1 MSTQQDN
8 FNYTTIFI
16 LIVPVCIA
24 IIFMIVFIFPDNSP
38 YNGYDFN
45 DEIYCKDI
53 DSENIKYNG
62 EILYLNNQLSLIST
76 SDATK
81 PDIEELAGEYHAQ
94 IVGYIEFTGDYQLE
108 FYDDKSYD
116 ELNSIAKEL
125 EQSDYVKSS
134 SICNVI
140 KLNSDSENADSEDS
154 TNEGFINTDGGTT
167 SFYPNDPWGEN
178 TKWDKIN
185 PGETNWNVEAI
196 HATEAWAHQD
206 DMNYVNIGVLEPG
219 NFSDTNDDLIF
230 TRTWNSNQNMN
241 TTHSTH
247 VSGII
252 GATFNNEIGITGI
265 CPYTFLFGSSIS
277 SPENYTTLLKIKC
290 GLARLILNDVKVI
303 NCSFGCNDFLIAS
316 SLNINSQALKID
328 SESFTNGLVDFLRI
342 FYNNGYDFLIVKA
355 AGNANEYYYKKVEPS
370 KEFHYGIEYCSKK
383 DYKNLPKDIQREFT
397 RCKNIDTKYDL
408 FSNITQTDLKSK
420 ILVVG
425 SCKQSKNS
433 YTFTNKS
440 SCHGDRVDVLAPGKN
455 IYSTYPNNEYKEL
468 SGTSMAAPHVT
479 GVAGMIWGIDENLK
493 ASQVANIIKN
503 TANIKANNKKKV
515 VTANM
520 INARFAV
527 DMARKVNSQDLNNEN
542 SDSNN
547 NTENRGV
554 FLFSV
559 YDTDNNHLSRVNVK
573 FTNKQ
578 TNNVITSLTDGN
590 GEVTQ
595 SVESGV
601 YDIEFVCDGYKTKKL
616 SNIIIENKSKV
627 DQKIVLPLN
636 IQNKETTIDSS
647 YIGKWGYTKEIWH
660 GGTRPTTY
668 SWEINI
674 KSIDRDN
681 ITFDYIDYVYTG
693 ESLGHKG
700 NNITAT
706 VSNDTV
712 TFSCPYGNVGYD
724 IFNGEDTISFY
735 IKNGEIIVDNQY
747 LVKGGKQVIIQ
758 E

>member
-1 MSTQQDN
+1 
-8 FNYTTIFI
+8 
-16 LIVPVCIA
+16 
-24 IIFMIVFIFPDNSP
+24 
-38 YNGYDFN
+38 
-45 DEIYCKDI
+45 
-53 DSENIKYNG
+53 
-62 EILYLNNQLSLIST
+62 
-76 SDATK
+76 
-81 PDIEELAGEYHAQ
+81 
-94 IVGYIEFTGDYQLE
+94 
-108 FYDDKSYD
+108 
-116 ELNSIAKEL
+116 
-125 EQSDYVKSS
+125 
-134 SICNVI
+134 
-140 KLNSDSENADSEDS
+140 
-154 TNEGFINTDGGTT
+154 
-167 SFYPNDPWGEN
+167 
-178 TKWDKIN
+178 
-185 PGETNWNVEAI
+185 
-196 HATEAWAHQD
+196 
-206 DMNYVNIGVLEPG
+206 
-219 NFSDTNDDLIF
+219 
-230 TRTWNSNQNMN
+230 
-241 TTHSTH
+241 
-247 VSGII
+247 
-252 GATFNNEIGITGI
+252 
-265 CPYTFLFGSSIS
+265 
-277 SPENYTTLLKIKC
+277 
-290 GLARLILNDVKVI
+290 
-303 NCSFGCNDFLIAS
+303 
-316 SLNINSQALKID
+316 
-328 SESFTNGLVDFLRI
+328 
-342 FYNNGYDFLIVKA
+342 
-355 AGNANEYYYKKVEPS
+355 
-370 KEFHYGIEYCSKK
+370 
-383 DYKNLPKDIQREFT
+383 
-397 RCKNIDTKYDL
+397 
-408 FSNITQTDLKSK
+408 
-420 ILVVG
+420 
-425 SCKQSKNS
+425 
-433 YTFTNKS
+433 
-440 SCHGDRVDVLAPGKN
+440 
-455 IYSTYPNNEYKEL
+455 
-468 SGTSMAAPHVT
+468 
-479 GVAGMIWGIDENLK
+479 MIWGIDENLK

-627 DQKIVLPLN
+627 EQKIVLPLN
-636 IQNKETTIDSS
+636 IQNKETAIDSS

-747 LVKGGKQVIIQ
+747 FVTGGKQVIIQ